1 MFLFQLLYTFSFSVG
16 VWGLPYPGDAAP
28 LNELVEYYH
37 HLCYTSL
44 QICGFLWYAHGVY
57 CSWSMLKRLKRRLNL
72 RRRENQTPLPVVIQ
86 TIMNL
91 HEQGFRDLGYRSMW
105 RALNIQ
111 FGVCVTQSR
120 VRHCLKAIDPDGVAN
135 RSRRRLRR
143 RLYFNRGPNFLIH
156 VDGYDKLKPY
166 GIAIHG
172 AIDGY
177 SRKMLWSTASRS
189 NNNPRFI
196 AYWFLSWIRKIKRI
210 PRAIRSDAGTENVLM
225 RDLQRA
231 LRHDHNDNMS
241 GRNSFLIGRSVAN
254 QRIERFWGTLKT
266 NFTHYWRNHFR
277 DLQDTGVL
285 DVSSPIHIECVRF
298 CYLSIVQHQLDME

>member
-1 MFLFQLLYTFSFSVG
+1 
-16 VWGLPYPGDAAP
+16 
-28 LNELVEYYH
+28 
-37 HLCYTSL
+37 
-44 QICGFLWYAHGVY
+44 
-57 CSWSMLKRLKRRLNL
+57 
-72 RRRENQTPLPVVIQ
+72 
-86 TIMNL
+86 
-91 HEQGFRDLGYRSMW
+91 
-105 RALNIQ
+105 
-111 FGVCVTQSR
+111 
-120 VRHCLKAIDPDGVAN
+120 
-135 RSRRRLRR
+135 
-143 RLYFNRGPNFLIH
+143 
-156 VDGYDKLKPY
+156 
-166 GIAIHG
+166 
-172 AIDGY
+172 
-177 SRKMLWSTASRS
+177 MLWLTASRS

-196 AYWFLSWIRKIKRI
+196 AYWFLSWIRKIKRT

-298 CYLSIVQHQLDME
+298 CYISIVQHQLDMFKERWNSHRIRQQRQEVIAPMSIPDMMYYQPEIFGGLDYSFPLP